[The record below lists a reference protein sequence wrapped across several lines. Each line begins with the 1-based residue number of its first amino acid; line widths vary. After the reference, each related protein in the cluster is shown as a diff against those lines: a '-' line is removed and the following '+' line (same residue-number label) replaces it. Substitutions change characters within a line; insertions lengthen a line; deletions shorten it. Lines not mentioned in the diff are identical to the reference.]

1 MDRVC
6 APTVLTSS
14 LAEGQSMCMRTS
26 SQWHNVVPSAG
37 KACGV
42 LGASASTGKFMTS
55 SCDTRNVWS
64 LEEEWMQISWRR
76 GCGKKEVEWR
86 REGKEG
92 QV

>member
-1 MDRVC
+1 MYEDFQPVAQRGALC
-6 APTVLTSS
+6 WEST
-14 LAEGQSMCMRTS
+14 
-26 SQWHNVVPSAG
+26 
-37 KACGV
+37 GV

-86 REGKEG
+86 RGGKEG